1 MADRFILSHLQRLPM
16 FARLT
21 PEQYELVAGIVQ
33 VLRFEPGQF
42 VFRQGQPT
50 PGLIYFV
57 SGSGI
62 LVQNINGADR
72 QVGTVATNQYV
83 NETAL
88 LVDTTASVSLQV
100 TQTSIIL
107 FIPRPQ
113 MASLIARVPALQSAL
128 HVPMRAAPVG
138 IQVFRG
144 QRAGETVV
152 LTFRSHWWDWARR
165 LWLPA
170 LLAAVLFGVAIL
182 GGSAAPGLTLVLVGL
197 TFIIPGLLAFYF
209 FLEWRNDRVVI
220 TDQRVIHEHRN
231 ILTFS
236 VSISEIPIAAIHEVN
251 AALPPGDPLAQ
262 LLNFGRL
269 VIKTTGETSNMILE
283 RIPNPSA
290 VQNIIFTHRS
300 RYRDTQSQQNREA
313 IRDEIGKFLHGG
325 APSAQPG
332 QTTDSRDRSPHLLQ
346 TRFTNERGETVYRKH
361 LAIWLRRAFWPA
373 LLMLLGGMVFVFDIL
388 RLPLISDLGIVGV
401 SIGILLVLLG
411 VVWLYLVD
419 WDWRNDMYIV
429 GDETITII
437 HKRPLWLQNQTDQVA
452 LTQVDNV
459 VSDMRGV
466 VNNLIQMGDVQ
477 LLLVGVD
484 ARNAKVFRHVY
495 RPQAIQQEISQRRER
510 ARQRSQQEE
519 AQRQRQAI
527 VEYLSVYHESLGSG
541 GQPGEPA
548 SAAPPAAPRPPD
560 RTRPPGVPR
569 PRGG

>member
-1 MADRFILSHLQRLPM
+1 MADRFILSHLRRLPM

-21 PEQYELVAGIVQ
+21 PEQYELVASIVQ

-42 VFRQGQPT
+42 LFRQGQPT

-57 SGSGI
+57 SGGGI
-62 LVQNINGADR
+62 LVQHINGADR
-72 QVGTVATNQYV
+72 QVGAVSTNQYV

-88 LVDTTASVSLQV
+88 LVDTTASVSLQA
-100 TQTSIIL
+100 TQVSIVL

-113 MASLIARVPALQSAL
+113 MAALIAREPALAAAL
-128 HVPMRAAPVG
+128 RVPGPVAPAG

-144 QRAGETVV
+144 QRPGETVV
-152 LTFRSHWWDWARR
+152 LEFRAHWWDWARR

-170 LLAAVLFGVAIL
+170 LLAAGLLGAAIL
-182 GGSAAPGLTLVLVGL
+182 SAPAAPELALSLVGL
-197 TFIIPGLLAFYF
+197 ALVAAGLLSFYF
-209 FLEWRNDRVVI
+209 FLEWRNDRVII

-231 ILTFS
+231 ILAFRVS
-236 VSISEIPIAAIHEVN
+236 VSEIPIAAIHEVN

-269 VIKTTGETSNMILE
+269 VIKTTGETSNMVVD
-283 RIPNPSA
+283 RVPNPTA
-290 VQNIIFTHRS
+290 IQNVIFTHRS
-300 RYRDTQSQQNREA
+300 RYRDVQTQQKREA
-313 IRDEIGKFLHGG
+313 IREEIGKFLHGS
-325 APSAQPG
+325 APDAGPT
-332 QTTDSRDRSPHLLQ
+332 QTADARDRSPHLLQ
-346 TRFTNERGETVYRKH
+346 MRFTNERGETVYRRH
-361 LAIWLRRAFWPA
+361 VAVWMRRAVWPA
-373 LLMLLGGMVFVFDIL
+373 LLMLLGGLIFAFDLL

-401 SIGILLVLLG
+401 AIGVFLVLLG
-411 VVWLYLVD
+411 AVWLYLVD

-429 GDETITII
+429 GDQTITII

-459 VSDMRGV
+459 VSDMRGFF
-466 VNNLIQMGDVQ
+466 NNLIQMGDVQ

-484 ARNAKVFRHVY
+484 ARNAKVFRQVY
-495 RPQAIQQEISQRRER
+495 RPQDIQQEISQRRER
-510 ARQRSQQEE
+510 ARQRAQQED

-527 VEYLSVYHESLGSG
+527 VEYLSVYHEALNNQG
-541 GQPGEPA
+541 GAAPGP
-548 SAAPPAAPRPPD
+548 SAAPAARPPD